1 MNKIISIFHAFI
13 VINIVRVISPFLLLP
28 VLTKF
33 LPPKDY
39 GILALY
45 DASILILVPLVL
57 LNSTSLISAKF
68 YKSEKKYI
76 AEVNT
81 ASMLVA
87 IISCVILMVL
97 ILLIGIKDG
106 AYINWGGSFVLL
118 LPLFVLGRAVNTFV
132 VNFLQTQHRVK
143 LFGYISIGTLFFDLS
158 LSLLLVAGLSQGFQ
172 GRLIASSIAFSL
184 FGLYGVWLI
193 KRDLLFSSIIIQK
206 RIIEIVKFGLP
217 LVPHALG
224 GVSLAVAGRY
234 LVAYMLGPKDAGVYA
249 LGYQVGSIM
258 LLVGTSINQA
268 WSVLLFKWLGE
279 GVNKNKIMIRKV
291 MVTLFFLL
299 VAAVVMLWFCRDII
313 FWILS
318 NHHFEVAKQLYPFML
333 IGFFFQSLY
342 FLVVNFD
349 FYEEKTGAIGS
360 TTIFIALL
368 SIILCYI
375 LVKMYGLIGAG
386 YSFAFGMFC
395 YFTIVSIRV
404 IVFNRMFREVWF

>member
-13 VINIVRVISPFLLLP
+13 VINIVRVISLF
-28 VLTKF
+28 VVASFDKVFT
-33 LPPKDY
+33 PKDY

-68 YKSEKKYI
+68 YKSEKIYSGSKYSLNAGGNNILCYFDGFNLVDWYKRWGIYKLGRKFCVVTASICIGTCGKYI
-76 AEVNT
+76 C
-81 ASMLVA
+81 S
-87 IISCVILMVL
+87 
-97 ILLIGIKDG
+97 K
-106 AYINWGGSFVLL
+106 
-118 LPLFVLGRAVNTFV
+118 
-132 VNFLQTQHRVK
+132 FLQTQHRVK

-291 MVTLFFLL
+291 MVTLFFISCSCGDVMVLSRYYILDLVKSSLRSGKSNFIHLCLL
-299 VAAVVMLWFCRDII
+299 
-313 FWILS
+313 
-318 NHHFEVAKQLYPFML
+318 
-333 IGFFFQSLY
+333 GFFNHYISWSL
-342 FLVVNFD
+342 
-349 FYEEKTGAIGS
+349 IS
-360 TTIFIALL
+360 IFMKRRLEQLARQLSLL
-368 SIILCYI
+368 HYL
-375 LVKMYGLIGAG
+375 A
-386 YSFAFGMFC
+386 
-395 YFTIVSIRV
+395 
-404 IVFNRMFREVWF
+404 